1 MRQVRHL
8 HSVSELIRMHYTH
21 YVLSDELWANIYHME
36 QQNILS

>member
-8 HSVSELIRMHYTH
+8 YSVGGLIRIHYTH
-21 YVLSDELWANIYHME
+21 YVTSDELWANMYHME